1 MFFTILIAICLT
13 LLNIQNC
20 PKIEKKID
28 SEQFKNKSFKVMDIS
43 TNLFSSD
50 QVNNDSL
57 QDRNLK
63 LATENLNIL
72 YLKKYQK
79 KRCSFICHD
88 VNRKNVTITRKNTKD
103 NFLFLLYSAPIKNK
117 KGYVI

>member
-20 PKIEKKID
+20 TKIEKKID
-28 SEQFKNKSFKVMDIS
+28 S
-43 TNLFSSD
+43 FSSN

-72 YLKKYQK
+72 HLKKYRK
-79 KRCSFICHD
+79 KRCSYICHD
-88 VNRKNVTITRKNTKD
+88 VNRKNVTITRKIPKD
-103 NFLFLLYSAPIKNK
+103 SFLFLLYSAPIKNK
-117 KGYVI
+117 KRFCNLIWKCQM

>member
-20 PKIEKKID
+20 TKIEKKID
-28 SEQFKNKSFKVMDIS
+28 R
-43 TNLFSSD
+43 SD